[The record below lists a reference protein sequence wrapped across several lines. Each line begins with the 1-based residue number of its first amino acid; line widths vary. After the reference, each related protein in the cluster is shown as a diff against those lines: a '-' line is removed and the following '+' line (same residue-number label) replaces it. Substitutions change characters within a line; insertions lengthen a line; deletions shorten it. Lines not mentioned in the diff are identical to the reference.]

1 MCMNLCNVEKV
12 YTTKNETIA
21 LTNINLEINKGEIV
35 LIVGESGAGKSSL
48 LNIISLVDRKFEGN
62 YYLFDKNVKE
72 FSEGEL
78 ALYRSDFFGHVFQDY
93 SLIEND
99 TVYEN
104 VIIPLYYS
112 KKYTKL
118 QRKQQILK
126 VLKQVELEDVVD
138 KKIKHLSGGEKQR
151 VAIARALVN
160 DPEILILDEP
170 TGALNREMSD
180 KIMEYIYNYVNKYN
194 KTMILVTHDLDK
206 VKKGLARVI
215 KISDTKIVSDEI
227 Y

>member
-62 YYLFDKNVKE
+62 YYLFGKNVKE
-72 FSEGEL
+72 FNEGEL

-126 VLKQVELEDVVD
+126 VLKEVELEDVVD